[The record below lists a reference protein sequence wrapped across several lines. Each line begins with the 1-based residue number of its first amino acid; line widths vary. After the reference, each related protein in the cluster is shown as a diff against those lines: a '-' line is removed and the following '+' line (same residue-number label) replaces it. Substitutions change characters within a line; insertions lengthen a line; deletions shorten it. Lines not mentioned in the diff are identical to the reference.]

1 MSLRARA
8 LAAVAF
14 ALLCARCASGRAV
27 RPPDAPPGPRGEG
40 RMVGFAGGS
49 YRMFERTGPLDDT
62 PTYVSV
68 GPFLLDETE
77 VTVVAYFA
85 CVEARRCT
93 PAAPATVDSDGLRP
107 AGRAALAAFCNGE
120 RADHA
125 DHPVTC
131 VDWRDAERYC
141 AWAGKRL
148 PTEEEWE
155 WAARNGPRATPFPW
169 GARGARGP
177 RVLERGG
184 ERRRTARRHVPG
196 RQPSGRGPRGRG
208 EGPRGQR
215 PGVDQRT
222 GGPVSPTAAGAA
234 ACRRRSRAA
243 AAGWTPRRGS
253 SGRASARS
261 SSRRAA
267 GPTSGSGARRI
278 PERTRRPE
286 PKA

>member
-49 YRMFERTGPLDDT
+49 YRMFERTGPLEDT

-77 VTVVAYFA
+77 VTVVAYAA

-107 AGRAALAAFCNGE
+107 SGRAALAAFCNGE

-169 GARGARGP
+169 GREAPADRACWSGEGNGAG
-177 RVLERGG
+177 
-184 ERRRTARRHVPG
+184 RRDGTCPVGSHPAGDLAAGVKDLAGNVREWT
-196 RQPSGRGPRGRG
+196 SGRAVLFADSRGRG
-208 EGPRGQR
+208 GVPAKIARGGGWMDTEAWELGS
-215 PGVDQRT
+215 GVRAKLE
-222 GGPVSPTAAGAA
+222 PS
-234 ACRRRSRAA
+234 RRRPDLGFRCAKD
-243 AAGWTPRRGS
+243 P
-253 SGRASARS
+253 
-261 SSRRAA
+261 
-267 GPTSGSGARRI
+267 
-278 PERTRRPE
+278 
-286 PKA
+286 